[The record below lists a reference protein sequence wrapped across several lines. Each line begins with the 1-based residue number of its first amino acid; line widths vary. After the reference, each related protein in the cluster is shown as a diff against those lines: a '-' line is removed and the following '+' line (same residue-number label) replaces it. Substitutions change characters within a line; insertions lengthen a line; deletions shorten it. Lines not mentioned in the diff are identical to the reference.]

1 MAGDWRFQGS
11 AMRRR
16 MGAPSSHL
24 DAANAGGST
33 IGSTG
38 QSTVGGQ
45 QPEVTG
51 ASDTSMASTSGLG
64 TGQASMSTPK
74 PRTMT
79 NTSLGGY

>member
-24 DAANAGGST
+24 DAANAGS
-33 IGSTG
+33 
-38 QSTVGGQ
+38 STVGGQ

-51 ASDTSMASTSGLG
+51 ATDTVVTSTSGLG

-74 PRTMT
+74 SRTT
-79 NTSLGGY
+79 TDTPLGGQ

>member
-24 DAANAGGST
+24 DAANAGS
-33 IGSTG
+33 SA
-38 QSTVGGQ
+38 TVGGQ

-51 ASDTSMASTSGLG
+51 ATDTAVTSTSGLG
-64 TGQASMSTPK
+64 SGKASMSTPK
-74 PRTMT
+74 PKTT
-79 NTSLGGY
+79 IDTPLGGQ